1 MKTAVVIYNLGG
13 PCCNTGIQPFLFN
26 LFNDPA
32 IISLPNPFR
41 GWLAKFISSRRMEK
55 ATKIYNKIGGGSPIL
70 QETYDQAS
78 ALQKELDKAG
88 DYKVFVYMRYS
99 YPEIPDVVDA
109 VNLYNPDRIITL
121 PLYPQYSTTTTTS
134 SIKQWDEYTGG
145 NKTVHIHSYETHPD
159 FVNAYKELLLVE
171 YEKVKDKN
179 PVILFSAHG
188 IPQNRVDK
196 GDPYEKHVNAS
207 SNAIIE
213 AAGLKSVEH
222 VVCYQ
227 SKVGPLKWLTPA
239 TDKVIEQYAKD
250 GRAIILLPVSFVS
263 EHSETLVELDMDYKD
278 MALELGAASY
288 NRVSTVRTNKEYI
301 KCLKDLVL
309 KV

>member
-13 PCCNTGIQPFLFN
+13 PCCNRGIQPFLFN

-78 ALQKELDKAG
+78 ALQKELDKSG

-99 YPEIPDVVDA
+99 YPEITDVVDA

-145 NKTVHIHSYETHPD
+145 NKTVHIQSYETHPD
-159 FVNAYKELLLVE
+159 FVNAYKDLLLVE

-250 GRAIILLPVSFVS
+250 DRAIILLPVSFVS

-288 NRVSTVRTNKEYI
+288 NRVPTVRTNKEYI
-301 KCLKDLVL
+301 KCLKDLAL
-309 KV
+309 KA